1 MVMIVLNGTLPHE
14 VPKTG
19 DSNMAIETPG
29 YASRHAALA
38 ALSSRYVQV
47 DELPWQSTRFSGIH
61 IKVLMEDTATGLQT
75 VLTRMAPGSTLTD
88 HEHVEL
94 EQSWVLEGRLVD
106 QEGEVKAGNYVWR
119 PAGSRHSAS
128 APEGA
133 LVLGFFLKPNRFF

>member
-1 MVMIVLNGTLPHE
+1 MVLKGTSPHE

-19 DSNMAIETPG
+19 DSNMAFETPG

-47 DELPWQSTRFSGIH
+47 DELPWQSTRFPGIH

>member
-1 MVMIVLNGTLPHE
+1 
-14 VPKTG
+14 
-19 DSNMAIETPG
+19 MAIETPG

-38 ALSSRYVQV
+38 ALASRYVQV
-47 DELPWQSTRFSGIH
+47 DELPWQSTRFPGIQ

-75 VLTRMAPGSTLTD
+75 VITRMAPGSILTD

-106 QEGEVKAGNYVWR
+106 HEGEVKAGNYVWR

-133 LVLGFFLKPNRFF
+133 LVLGFFLKPNHFF